1 MSKEATGANGSRL
14 GSSEYWS
21 SINRS
26 TMFGGLM
33 QRDSEPNYY
42 GTLQVIGAR
51 ANTMVNEIYE
61 DLQKHIKVVRSV
73 PSDHRS
79 ALAKQVQ
86 ALYDI
91 CRMGGVICSRSS
103 ECVSILNLSG
113 LYISVNPFGSDAAVQ
128 NAVRKIKSNSY
139 FSSSECADM
148 VRQAADWSI
157 SFAAGSDER
166 KKTFLE
172 DVSQGK
178 GKDFLKEVLD
188 AYRSSSGT
196 ADTRGRCGY
205 AIGSR
210 DYRNYVERTVFRQ
223 ELSTLGSYNYGSVI
237 KGALEVIA
245 GQLERDLTRNEREN
259 NYITDDT
266 ARNLK
271 EAVRDLNRCGVG
283 TGSAESTIGRLAW
296 FVGGDPTKI
305 RQLQSKLNALGI
317 GARLEEDGVFGNKT
331 ANACVAFLRKL
342 EQGSVPIFRWIDPL
356 QNHITGITVGSTK
369 NSPTNNA
376 LVLNGAQRFVHFD
389 PPHPGQT
396 TKING
401 KRVPID
407 FYHVNIQEM
416 PNGNSVYNWFQ
427 RKYNHYE
434 IPEDTYRHLKD
445 LESTGKTI
453 RKGGRKLL
461 IAGLVLDVWEL
472 IPDITREL
480 KDADRKL
487 EKSTW
492 STLGGIGGSWAGAA
506 AGAKIGALAGTMAG
520 LAASVAVPV
529 LSFVGGIVGSF
540 KGDEFGRWVVDITDL
555 GD

>member
-1 MSKEATGANGSRL
+1 
-14 GSSEYWS
+14 
-21 SINRS
+21 
-26 TMFGGLM
+26 M
-33 QRDSEPNYY
+33 Q
-42 GTLQVIGAR
+42 
-51 ANTMVNEIYE
+51 
-61 DLQKHIKVVRSV
+61 
-73 PSDHRS
+73 
-79 ALAKQVQ
+79 
-86 ALYDI
+86 
-91 CRMGGVICSRSS
+91 
-103 ECVSILNLSG
+103 
-113 LYISVNPFGSDAAVQ
+113 
-128 NAVRKIKSNSY
+128 
-139 FSSSECADM
+139 
-148 VRQAADWSI
+148 
-157 SFAAGSDER
+157 
-166 KKTFLE
+166 
-172 DVSQGK
+172 
-178 GKDFLKEVLD
+178 EVLD
-188 AYRSSSGT
+188 EYRSSSGT

-205 AIGSR
+205 SIGSR
-210 DYRNYVERTVFRQ
+210 DYRDYVERTVFRQ
-223 ELSTLGSYNYGSVI
+223 ELSTLGSYDYDGII

-245 GQLERDLTRNEREN
+245 SQLERDLTRNEREN

-271 EAVRDLNRCGVG
+271 EAVRDLNRCDVSA
-283 TGSAESTIGRLAW
+283 GSAESTIERLAW
-296 FVGGDPTKI
+296 FVGGDPAKI
-305 RQLQSKLNALGI
+305 RQLQSKLNELGI
-317 GARLEEDGVFGNKT
+317 GERLEEDGVFGNKT

-356 QNHITGITVGSTK
+356 QSHITGITVGSTK

-416 PNGNSVYNWFQ
+416 PNRNRVYNWFQ
-427 RKYNHYE
+427 RKCNHYE
-434 IPEDTYRHLKD
+434 IPDDVYRHLKD

-472 IPDITREL
+472 IPDIIREL
-480 KDADRKL
+480 KDTDRKL

-506 AGAKIGALAGTMAG
+506 AGAKIGALAGTATG
-520 LAASVAVPV
+520 LAAPVAVPV